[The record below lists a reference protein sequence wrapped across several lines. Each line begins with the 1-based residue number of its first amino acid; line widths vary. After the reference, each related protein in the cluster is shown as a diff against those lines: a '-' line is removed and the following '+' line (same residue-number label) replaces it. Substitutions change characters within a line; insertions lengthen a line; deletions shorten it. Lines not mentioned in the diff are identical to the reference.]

1 MSGGGPL
8 VACVVRTGIG
18 QCYVGYILPKAN
30 LNPPVREFLEKSME
44 NIAVDNVACAAHG
57 QVPAEATP
65 GAKEHLSK
73 SNEDYIESIY
83 RIMRAEGGEKGVR
96 SVDVAEQLDVSKAS
110 VNKAVT
116 TLRNAGY
123 VEQNRYGRIQLTDS
137 GVSYARRVWRCH
149 RMLRSFL
156 ERDLGVDPKTADA
169 EACLMEHA
177 LSPDTQDKWLAYLEK
192 QGIQVEE

>member
-1 MSGGGPL
+1 
-8 VACVVRTGIG
+8 
-18 QCYVGYILPKAN
+18 
-30 LNPPVREFLEKSME
+30 ME
-44 NIAVDNVACAAHG
+44 NVVEGGVAN
-57 QVPAEATP
+57 ATQEVAP
-65 GAKEHLSK
+65 EKLREGAGEHLSK